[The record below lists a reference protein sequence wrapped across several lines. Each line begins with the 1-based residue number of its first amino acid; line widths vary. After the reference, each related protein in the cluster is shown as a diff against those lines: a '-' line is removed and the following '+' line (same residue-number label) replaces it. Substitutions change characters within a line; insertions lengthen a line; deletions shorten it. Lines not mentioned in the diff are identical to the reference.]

1 MKSPSR
7 KSYTKA
13 IEACSEA
20 GTMVHLEAMS
30 KERYASFLLNQ
41 EKDTELAN
49 EYLTSSYWL
58 YQDWGAY
65 AKALQ
70 LSQQNDFLKVS
81 NLVMYTPSFHIMSL
95 VLTDSSLSPSS
106 IQKSKRKTANSNTLS
121 TVESSVSSS
130 KKGGRSSFIPS
141 YSVNTTLDIRERM
154 FVKR

>member
-1 MKSPSR
+1 MKSPSK
-7 KSYTKA
+7 KSYTKT

-20 GTMVHLEAMS
+20 SMVHLEAMA

-81 NLVMYTPSFHIMSL
+81 NLVMHL
-95 VLTDSSLSPSS
+95 
-106 IQKSKRKTANSNTLS
+106 
-121 TVESSVSSS
+121 
-130 KKGGRSSFIPS
+130 SFILAILIS
-141 YSVNTTLDIRERM
+141 YLIILALFHSE
-154 FVKR
+154 VKTEGG